1 MTPEDA
7 VAKWQAIYE
16 QSLAMIDPTPDDYWQ
31 SAGQLDSDDMPSWR
45 TMCDLRTVHMG
56 GGRQN
61 YKNLW
66 VREFMVANPKA
77 IVVECNAGLR
87 DMTVDSWKGPGD
99 GRLRMFTIMDIVSI
113 FNHSYEDGKVFLGGA
128 SHVIFNDASHNVALP
143 STQFSKAVNG
153 LFAKE
158 TIVIRL
164 G

>member
-1 MTPEDA
+1 MDRPESPLELSMTPEDA

-87 DMTVDSWKGPGD
+87 DMTVQLERPWRRSVAHVHHHGH
-99 GRLRMFTIMDIVSI
+99 RIYLQS
-113 FNHSYEDGKVFLGGA
+113 FL
-128 SHVIFNDASHNVALP
+128 
-143 STQFSKAVNG
+143 
-153 LFAKE
+153 
-158 TIVIRL
+158 
-164 G
+164 